1 MENKIYLIGKDE
13 KNMYEMFASKSAALY
28 TFALSGLTEAVMGEW
43 IPEINISEINN
54 FMRMLSDREREEI
67 NEIVKPIFI
76 DWLIA
81 NPDHIRYFGRV
92 DNTKKYNLTVYQ
104 NTYKLREELRK
115 NRSGL
120 E

>member
-43 IPEINISEINN
+43 TPEINISEINN
-54 FMRMLSDREREEI
+54 FMRMLSDREKEKI
-67 NEIVKPIFI
+67 NEMVTPIFI

-81 NPDHIRYFGRV
+81 NPEHIRYFGRV
-92 DNTKKYNLTVYQ
+92 DNTKKYDLTVYQ
-104 NTYKLREELRK
+104 NAYELGEKVREKL
-115 NRSGL
+115 NGL